1 MKTRHLVSL
10 VTGILIFSVLIPICL
25 SIWLAHRQA
34 EEKFVDA
41 LDSYASRVLLRT
53 DRVVEQAKEA
63 LTQLQTF
70 KGPPCS
76 HLHLREMRRVAFS
89 WRYVQEVIYVDN
101 LRPLCSSLEQVS
113 KVASFP
119 PPMRITE
126 DGYSAWL
133 TTQNDLGFNR
143 YMAVLGQE
151 HYLVL
156 VDPASLVDVIPFGD
170 IAIDAAL
177 VGSTTHLVFASSN
190 KLDPH
195 IRDMIK
201 DRERVSIQYNGSMY
215 VIKPVPELGMNVVA
229 WAALKPL
236 AETWHKQ
243 LLFWLPFGM
252 LISLLAALFVL
263 RILRRIQSPRN
274 RLLDA
279 INNREFEVH
288 YQPIVALC
296 SGKMVGAEA
305 LTRWPQ
311 PDGSSLS
318 PDIFVPLAEQ
328 TGLISRLTHLVIE
341 KVFEDMGNWLH
352 LHADQHISINLAP
365 ADLTSGKLP
374 PLLSQLLNKW
384 QVRPEQIA
392 LELTER
398 GFADP
403 KISAP
408 AIAAFRR
415 SGHAIYID
423 DYGTGYSSL
432 SYLQDLDV
440 DTLKIDKSFVD
451 ALEYKNVTP
460 HIIEMAKSL
469 KLAMVAEGVE
479 TAGQLAW
486 LHRHGVQYGQGWY
499 YSKALPKAE
508 FMAWAENNLNASPT
522 SDRI

>member
-10 VTGILIFSVLIPICL
+10 VTGILIFSVLVPICL

-34 EEKFVDA
+34 EDKFVDA
-41 LDSYASRVLLRT
+41 LDNYASRVLIRT
-53 DRVVEQAKEA
+53 DKVVTQAKEA
-63 LTQLQTF
+63 LNHLQAF
-70 KGPPCS
+70 EGVPCS
-76 HLHLREMRRVAFS
+76 PLQLREMRRVAFS
-89 WRYVQEVIYVDN
+89 WRYVQEVIYIDN
-101 LRPLCSSLEQVS
+101 LRPLCSSLEQTS
-113 KVASFP
+113 HAAPFP
-119 PPMRITE
+119 PPMRVTE

-133 TTQNDLGFNR
+133 TTQNDLGFHR
-143 YMAVLGQE
+143 YMAVLGQG

-156 VDPASLVDVIPFGD
+156 VDPASLVDVIPFGE

-177 VGSTTHLVFASSN
+177 VGNTTRRIFASSN
-190 KLDPH
+190 TLDPH
-195 IRDMIK
+195 IRDMIMGQ
-201 DRERVSIQYNGSMY
+201 EMTSIQYDGSMY
-215 VIKPVPELGMNVVA
+215 VMKPVPELGFTVVA
-229 WAALKPL
+229 WATLKPL
-236 AETWHKQ
+236 AETWHRQ
-243 LLFWLPFGM
+243 LLLWLPFGI

-279 INNREFEVH
+279 INSRDFVVH

-296 SGKMVGAEA
+296 SGKIVGAEA

-318 PDIFVPLAEQ
+318 PDIFIPLAEQ
-328 TGLISRLTHLVIE
+328 TGLVSQLTQLVIE
-341 KVFEDMGNWLH
+341 KVFEDMGSWLH
-352 LHADQHISINLAP
+352 LHPDQHISINLAP
-365 ADLTSGKLP
+365 ADLTSGTLP
-374 PLLSQLLNKW
+374 PLLSHLLNKW
-384 QVRPEQIA
+384 KVHPGQIA
-392 LELTER
+392 LEVTER

-408 AIAAFRR
+408 AISAFRR
-415 SGHAIYID
+415 SGHPVYID
-423 DYGTGYSSL
+423 DFGTGYSSL

-486 LHRHGVQYGQGWY
+486 LHQHGVQYGQGWY
-499 YSKALPKAE
+499 YSKALPKTE
-508 FMAWAENNLNASPT
+508 FILWAENNLGTHAT
-522 SDRI
+522 